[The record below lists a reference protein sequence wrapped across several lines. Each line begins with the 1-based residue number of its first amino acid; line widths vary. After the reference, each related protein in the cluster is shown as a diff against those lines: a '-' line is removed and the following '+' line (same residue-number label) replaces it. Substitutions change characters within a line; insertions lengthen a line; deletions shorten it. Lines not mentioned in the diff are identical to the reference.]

1 MITTPGRIERRF
13 ANLRAEGRA
22 AFVSFITAGDP
33 NIEQSEKI
41 LAGLPAAGVD
51 IIELGMP
58 FTDPMADGPAI
69 QAAGLRAL
77 AAGQT
82 LRKTLGMVAR
92 FRRTDNDT
100 PIVLMGYYN
109 PIYKYGVDAFLA
121 DAVAAGVDGLIVV
134 DLPAE
139 EDAELCE
146 PAVAAG
152 IRFIRLLTPTT
163 DDKRLERVIGNCSG
177 FLYYV
182 SVTGITGAA
191 KGAQGAVG
199 AARKRF
205 AAKSDL
211 PVVVGFGIRTADAV
225 AEIAAVADGAVV
237 GSAIVD
243 RIANNIGPSGSL
255 TDDGVRDV
263 LGFVADLASGV
274 RRTQQPIAAGGAR

>member
-1 MITTPGRIERRF
+1 MTVSGRIERRF
-13 ANLRAEGRA
+13 DALRAEGRA

-33 NIEQSEKI
+33 NLAQSEAI

-82 LRKTLGMVAR
+82 LRKTLGMVER
-92 FRRTDNDT
+92 FRKQDDDT
-100 PIVLMGYYN
+100 PVVLMGYYN

-121 DAVAAGVDGLIVV
+121 DAVKAGVDGLIIV

-146 PAVAAG
+146 PAVKAG

-163 DDKRLERVIGNCSG
+163 DDKRMDRVIGNCSG

-199 AARKRF
+199 EARKRF

-211 PVVVGFGIRTADAV
+211 PVVVGFGIRTPEAV

-243 RIANNIGPSGSL
+243 RIAKNIGPSGSL
-255 TDDGVRDV
+255 TDDGIKDV
-263 LGFVADLASGV
+263 LGFVSELSLGV
-274 RRTQQPIAAGGAR
+274 RVKHPASAAGGAR

>member
-58 FTDPMADGPAI
+58 FTEPMADGPAI

-134 DLPAE
+134 DRPAE

>member
-1 MITTPGRIERRF
+1 MTPGRIERRF
-13 ANLRAEGRA
+13 AALRAEGRA

-33 NIEQSEKI
+33 NLEQSERI

-82 LRKTLGMVAR
+82 LRKTLGMVER
-92 FRRTDNDT
+92 FRKTDNDT

-109 PIYKYGVDAFLA
+109 PIYKFGVDAFLA
-121 DAVAAGVDGLIVV
+121 EAVRVGVDGLIIV

-146 PAVAAG
+146 PAVKAG
-152 IRFIRLLTPTT
+152 VRFIRLLTPTT

-243 RIANNIGPSGSL
+243 RIARNIGPGGSL
-255 TDDGVRDV
+255 SQDGIDDV
-263 LGFVADLASGV
+263 LGFVAELASGV
-274 RRTQQPIAAGGAR
+274 RRVRQSAVAGGVR

>member
-1 MITTPGRIERRF
+1 MTPGRIERRF
-13 ANLRAEGRA
+13 ADLRAEGRA

-33 NIEQSEKI
+33 NLEQSEAI
-41 LAGLPAAGVD
+41 LAGLPGAGVD

-77 AAGQT
+77 AAGHT
-82 LRKTLGMVAR
+82 LRKTLGMVER
-92 FRRTDNDT
+92 FRKTDNDT

-109 PIYKYGVDAFLA
+109 PIYKYGVEAFLA
-121 DAVAAGVDGLIVV
+121 DAVKAGVDGLIIV

-146 PAVAAG
+146 PAVRAG
-152 IRFIRLLTPTT
+152 VRFIRLLTPTT
-163 DDKRLERVIGNCSG
+163 DDKRLERVIANCSG

-191 KGAQGAVG
+191 KGALDAVG
-199 AARKRF
+199 RARKRF

-225 AEIAAVADGAVV
+225 AEIASVADGAVV
-237 GSAIVD
+237 GSAIID
-243 RIANNIGPSGSL
+243 RIAKNLGPSGMLS
-255 TDDGVRDV
+255 DSGIHDV
-263 LGFVADLASGV
+263 LAFVGGLASGV
-274 RRTQQPIAAGGAR
+274 HRAKHPVAAGDAR

>member
-1 MITTPGRIERRF
+1 MTPGRIERRF
-13 ANLRAEGRA
+13 ADLRAEGRA

-33 NIEQSEKI
+33 NLEQSEKI

-69 QAAGLRAL
+69 QAGGLRAL
-77 AAGQT
+77 ASGQT
-82 LRKTLGMVAR
+82 LRKTLGMVER
-92 FRRTDNDT
+92 FRRQDNDT

-109 PIYKYGVDAFLA
+109 PIYKFGVDAFLA
-121 DAVAAGVDGLIVV
+121 EAVRVGVDGLIIV

-139 EDAELCE
+139 EDSELCE
-146 PAVAAG
+146 PAVKAG
-152 IRFIRLLTPTT
+152 VRFIRLLTPTT
-163 DDKRLERVIGNCSG
+163 DDRRLERVIANCSG

-191 KGAQGAVG
+191 TGARDAVG

-211 PVVVGFGIRTADAV
+211 PVVVGFGIKTADAV

-243 RIANNIGPSGSL
+243 RIAKNVGPSGSL
-255 TDDGVRDV
+255 TDDGVKDV

-274 RRTQQPIAAGGAR
+274 RRARQPMAAGGAR